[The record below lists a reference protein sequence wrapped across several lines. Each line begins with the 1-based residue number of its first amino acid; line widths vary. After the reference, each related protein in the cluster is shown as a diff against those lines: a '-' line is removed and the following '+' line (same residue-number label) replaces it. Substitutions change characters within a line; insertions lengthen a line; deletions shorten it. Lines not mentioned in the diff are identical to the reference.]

1 MPTTIRPKDID
12 QLLAEADELMS
23 QIDSG
28 FVQDMQEEQRIQY
41 EMHAQKLKKF
51 RPGVQE
57 KTAEDGVPESGS
69 YSEGMHKAIR
79 DIVTAMKNMAGD
91 LRSSKSGVDKT

>member
-28 FVQDMQEEQRIQY
+28 FIQDMQEEQRIQY
-41 EMHAQKLKKF
+41 EMHAQKLKKL

-57 KTAEDGVPESGS
+57 KTAKDGGPESGS